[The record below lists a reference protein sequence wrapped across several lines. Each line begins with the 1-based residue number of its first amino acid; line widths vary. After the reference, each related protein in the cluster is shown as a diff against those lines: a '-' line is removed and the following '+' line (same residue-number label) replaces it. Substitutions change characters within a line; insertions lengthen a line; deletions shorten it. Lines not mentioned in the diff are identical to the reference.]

1 MKTLNITKLSVALML
16 FVGVASASVL
26 APVITPDGVALDPSS
41 PGLGV
46 RVMAIPGSVWNVW
59 FNDDPAVTPGNCGD
73 CDYNDTRATIT
84 FLVDLGMQVL
94 FGNAVDSNVMGIGG
108 ISGTPGG
115 IWLAAGQ
122 SGTFAVPVDG
132 RVVDV
137 LDWDQTTGNVYVSG
151 PSSMNADGTIHAW
164 VEQAG
169 ATAPEPATFLLI
181 GAGLG
186 LIGLVRR
193 KRA

>member
-1 MKTLNITKLSVALML
+1 MKTLNITKLSVELML

-26 APVITPDGVALDPSS
+26 APIMNPDSTPVDPSS

-46 RVMAIPGSVWNVW
+46 QVTAIPGSVWNVW
-59 FNDDPAVTPGNCGD
+59 FNDNVATHPGDCAD
-73 CDYNDTRATIT
+73 CDYNDLVLQIT
-84 FLVDLGMQVL
+84 FGFGAGMNVL
-94 FGNAVDSNVMGIGG
+94 NTNSADSNVAGIGG
-108 ISGTPGG
+108 ISGTPAGF
-115 IWLAAGQ
+115 WLAAGQ
-122 SGTFAVPVDG
+122 SGNFAVPVDG

-137 LDWDQTTGNVYVSG
+137 LDWNQTTGNIYVSG

-181 GAGLG
+181 GTGLG